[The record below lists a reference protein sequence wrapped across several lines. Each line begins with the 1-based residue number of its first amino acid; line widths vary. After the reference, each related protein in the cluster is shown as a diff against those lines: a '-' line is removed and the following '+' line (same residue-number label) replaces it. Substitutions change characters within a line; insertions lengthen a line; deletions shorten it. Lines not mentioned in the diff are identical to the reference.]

1 MFISFE
7 GIDYSGKTTQAKLL
21 VDRLKLAGKEVLFLR
36 EPGGTKISEKIRD
49 ILLDKLHLEMQQKT
63 ELFLFSAA
71 RTQLVSEVIAPALKR
86 NVIVVCDRFYDS
98 TTAYQGFGRG
108 LDLNDIERV
117 NLIATSGTIPDV
129 TVLVDIEVDEIARRR
144 RIVGLAEDRMESG
157 GKKFYENVRRGYLSI
172 AQKEPG
178 RFFRIDGLLPILT
191 LHEKIWSIVQQRL
204 P

>member
-21 VDRLKLAGKEVLFLR
+21 VERLKSAGREVLFLR

-49 ILLDKLHLEMQQKT
+49 ILLDKLHLEMQQKA

-86 NVIVVCDRFYDS
+86 NAIVVCDRFYDS

-108 LDLNDIERV
+108 LDLADVERV
-117 NLIATSGTIPDV
+117 NRIATSGTIPDI
-129 TVLVDIEVDEIARRR
+129 TLLVDIEVDEIARRR
-144 RIVGLAEDRMESG
+144 RIAGLVEDRMESG
-157 GKKFYENVRRGYLSI
+157 GKEFYEKVRKGYLSI
-172 AQKEPG
+172 AQKEPE
-178 RFFRIDGLLPILT
+178 RFFRIDGRLPIPEI
-191 LHEKIWSIVQQRL
+191 HEKIWAIVQQRL